1 MEGGRHVAAERRE
14 RVRTATSEI
23 DMKRASSVDDALRML
38 RDEQRT
44 PVAGATD
51 VYVAANFGT
60 LVQRRF
66 VDIWGLPEL
75 REISLRI
82 DSMRIGALVTYADVI
97 RSPEIAIR
105 LPMLIEA
112 SRLVGGPQIQNRG
125 TIGGNIAN
133 ASPAGDSLPV
143 FAAVD
148 AIVVLRN
155 VDGERRVPFM
165 SFYTGYRSTVMKP
178 DELIVAVEVPRV
190 DGRQWFRKVGTRAA
204 QAISKIVVAGV
215 RADRSRIAFGSVA
228 PTVIRARDTERL
240 LADNSDIDAAA
251 SALERELSPIDDL
264 RSTAAYRR
272 RVSVNLLR
280 RFWSDTATA

>member
-1 MEGGRHVAAERRE
+1 M
-14 RVRTATSEI
+14 
-23 DMKRASSVDDALRML
+23 

-60 LVQRRF
+60 LAERRF
-66 VDIWGLPEL
+66 VDIWGLAEL

-82 DSMRIGALVTYADVI
+82 NSIVIGALVTYTDVI
-97 RSPEIAIR
+97 RSPEIAR
-105 LPMLIEA
+105 RVPMLIEA
-112 SRLVGGPQIQNRG
+112 ARLVGGPQIQHRG

-133 ASPAGDSLPV
+133 ASPAGDTLPV
-143 FAAVD
+143 FAATD
-148 AIVVLRN
+148 ATVILRN

-165 SFYTGYRSTVMKP
+165 SFYTGYRATVRKS

-190 DGRQWFRKVGTRAA
+190 DGQQWFRKVGTRAA
-204 QAISKIVVAGV
+204 QAISKVVVAGV
-215 RADRSRIAFGSVA
+215 RSAHPRVAFGSVA
-228 PTVIRARDTERL
+228 PTVVRVPQTERI
-240 LADNSDIDAAA
+240 LAQQGDIDAAA
-251 SALERELSPIDDL
+251 ATLERELSPIDDL

-280 RFWSDTATA
+280 RFWSDTAAR